1 MCITI
6 RPKEEILL
14 EMEREPKHE
23 QEEQEVGQQQQDSKE
38 SVRARLLAIS
48 QVQAPTSSSCEEVS
62 SPLES
67 VGISKGL
74 KAVMPKLTPGGKDA
88 ADDEF
93 RRKLM
98 GMSYVEVES
107 GTTGIEFLAS
117 IGKGYHATVLYSVL
131 LMHWRLGGSSS
142 STSDFLVF
150 HVMTDLSFFL
160 NRKRKCTKRE
170 GQKKNWVIKFCI
182 SYKKTCVAHWKLTIC
197 SSLQAVST
205 IAGCQTT

>member
-1 MCITI
+1 MCMTI

-14 EMEREPKHE
+14 EMEKEPKHE

-48 QVQAPTSSSCEEVS
+48 QVQAPTTSSCEEVS

-98 GMSYVEVES
+98 GMSYVEEKKVHQES
-107 GTTGIEFLAS
+107 GTEKKLGHQVVHLLREDLCCTLE
-117 IGKGYHATVLYSVL
+117 IG
-131 LMHWRLGGSSS
+131 
-142 STSDFLVF
+142 
-150 HVMTDLSFFL
+150 
-160 NRKRKCTKRE
+160 N
-170 GQKKNWVIKFCI
+170 
-182 SYKKTCVAHWKLTIC
+182 C
-197 SSLQAVST
+197 SHLQVVST
-205 IAGCQTT
+205 MAGCHTT

>member
-1 MCITI
+1 MCTTI

-14 EMEREPKHE
+14 EMEKEPKHE

-48 QVQAPTSSSCEEVS
+48 QAPTSSSCEEVS

-98 GMSYVEVES
+98 GMSYVEEKKVHQKS
-107 GTTGIEFLAS
+107 GTEKKLG
-117 IGKGYHATVLYSVL
+117 HQVVHL
-131 LMHWRLGGSSS
+131 LQE
-142 STSDFLVF
+142 
-150 HVMTDLSFFL
+150 DLC
-160 NRKRKCTKRE
+160 CTLE
-170 GQKKNWVIKFCI
+170 IDN
-182 SYKKTCVAHWKLTIC
+182 C
-197 SSLQAVST
+197 SRLQAVST
-205 IAGCQTT
+205 MAGCHTT

>member
-1 MCITI
+1 MCMTI

-14 EMEREPKHE
+14 EMEESKHE

-48 QVQAPTSSSCEEVS
+48 QVQAPTTSSCEEVS
-62 SPLES
+62 SPVES

-98 GMSYVEVES
+98 GMSYVEV
-107 GTTGIEFLAS
+107 
-117 IGKGYHATVLYSVL
+117 
-131 LMHWRLGGSSS
+131 GS
-142 STSDFLVF
+142 LP
-150 HVMTDLSFFL
+150 
-160 NRKRKCTKRE
+160 E
-170 GQKKNWVIKFCI
+170 
-182 SYKKTCVAHWKLTIC
+182 
-197 SSLQAVST
+197 
-205 IAGCQTT
+205 